1 MSHRYFTKHAL
12 TEEKR
17 KQKADTTP
25 RLTTA
30 APVQPPPP
38 STLYL
43 QASLHLDAQRQQLL
57 SLWSSEWSSIKHGFE
72 RHLFPNKW
80 IDRVLPAAQNHM
92 PLMQAL
98 LAYSGTIWAM
108 ANNVLS
114 DVASAQQA
122 FAAEMLSQACPTER
136 EAGTDEAIL
145 AATLLLLI
153 YLAQGNGVEVAKH
166 VSGLVHLTKTRG
178 GPHYLGI
185 GGAVAE
191 TLLHAD
197 HMQAIF
203 FNHAPVWPLP
213 LPQLDIGLP
222 EKMGQGFKRATATAS
237 LDLSL
242 PLAAKSICRVADVL
256 VHASTGRALP
266 ADIKHAYNYLT
277 MMAEYQLAHCNA
289 SYHASSTLDECVCL
303 ALILFNHVVLCND
316 GAITPSILQ
325 VEYRFWQAL
334 EETTAKGLLQSTAS
348 YLYIWMLLTGLTIA
362 IRERS
367 RYRMICVEKL
377 RSVRGSAGVT
387 SWDQL
392 RTNVLDQFVWLPCT
406 QEETFRGVWLEVE
419 GLKSDTS
426 GLPGLSQAHQKSN
439 ILPPDG

>member
-1 MSHRYFTKHAL
+1 MSHRFFTKHAL
-12 TEEKR
+12 EEEKR
-17 KQKADTTP
+17 KQKAETTP
-25 RLTTA
+25 RFKAA

-38 STLYL
+38 TLYF
-43 QASLHLDAQRQQLL
+43 ASSAQMDAQRQHLL
-57 SLWSSEWSSIKHGFE
+57 SLWSTEWSANKHGLE
-72 RHLFPNKW
+72 RHLFPVKR

-108 ANNVLS
+108 VNNVMNE
-114 DVASAQQA
+114 VASAQQA
-122 FAAEMLSQACPTER
+122 FAVEMLSQACPTER

-185 GGAVAE
+185 GGVVAE

-203 FNHAPVWPLP
+203 FNHAPIWPLP
-213 LPQLDIGLP
+213 LPQLNIGLP
-222 EKMGQGFKRATATAS
+222 EGMGKGFESTTTTVS

-242 PLAAKSICRVADVL
+242 SLAAKSVCRVADVL
-256 VHASTGRALP
+256 VYASMGRVLP
-266 ADIKHAYNYLT
+266 ADVKHAYNYLVL
-277 MMAEYQLAHCNA
+277 MAEYQLAHCNA

-303 ALILFNHVVLCND
+303 VLVLFNLVVLCND
-316 GAITPSILQ
+316 GTTTPSILQ

-334 EETTAKGLLQSTAS
+334 EEMNAKSLLQSTAP
-348 YLYIWMLLTGLTIA
+348 YLYIWMLLTGLTVA
-362 IRERS
+362 IREPS

-377 RSVRGSAGVT
+377 RAVRGSAGVT

-392 RTNVLDQFVWLPCT
+392 RTNVLDQFLWLPCT
-406 QEETFRGVWLEVE
+406 QEETFRGIWLEVE

-426 GLPGLSQAHQKSN
+426 GLPGLSQTHHKSN
-439 ILPPDG
+439 ILPPAG